1 MYEPYPATEPALG
14 PDRIPRPRTVRNAMR
29 LMYLGAALEVPAL
42 IVAVV
47 TRSTFKPAILQAHP
61 GYTTA
66 QLHTAEIARTVPLLI
81 GAPIVAALWLWM
93 AWANGRGRSWAR
105 VVSAAF
111 FGINTVDLLISLALV
126 HAAAT
131 MITGVIIWL
140 VGLAAIVLIFSKDSA
155 PFYTRQPAQR

>member
-1 MYEPYPATEPALG
+1 
-14 PDRIPRPRTVRNAMR
+14 
-29 LMYLGAALEVPAL
+29 
-42 IVAVV
+42 
-47 TRSTFKPAILQAHP
+47 
-61 GYTTA
+61 
-66 QLHTAEIARTVPLLI
+66 
-81 GAPIVAALWLWM
+81 M

>member
-1 MYEPYPATEPALG
+1 MYEPYPSSRPPQEPPRTG
-14 PDRIPRPRTVRNAMR
+14 PPRTVLNAVR
-29 LMYLGAALEVPAL
+29 LMYAGAVLEVLAL
-42 IVAVV
+42 VIALV
-47 TRSTFKPAILQAHP
+47 TRGSFKSAIFKRHP
-61 GYTTA
+61 NYTSA
-66 QLHTAEIARTVPLLI
+66 QLHTAEFARTIPLII
-81 GAPIVAALWLWM
+81 GALIAIGLWLWM

-111 FGINTVDLLISLALV
+111 FGISTMDLLISFALV

-131 MITGVIIWL
+131 TITGVIIWL